1 MNVLGTSPQLFEIEI
16 NFCCILFCVSR
27 QNVLWCRGNTASKM
41 PRSTC
46 DSRGGEEDFK
56 IRPRATSNLRLLRH
70 SLPDGDG
77 CRFHLQRRLLFRR
90 LDAFLGLGP
99 VRTAR
104 APSFPCALQ
113 VGRSHLA
120 ASVIAGESFFL
131 FFFLRSTFWI
141 LVAECCCSA
150 LCSSSW
156 WFLGLI
162 LAWLA
167 AALRSSA
174 ISQKVFQIPFHPTF
188 ISSRLSSWCR
198 FSFFLESAY

>member
-27 QNVLWCRGNTASKM
+27 QNVLWCRGNTAS
-41 PRSTC
+41 C

-131 FFFLRSTFWI
+131 FFFFEARFG
-141 LVAECCCSA
+141 
-150 LCSSSW
+150 SW
-156 WFLGLI
+156 WRN
-162 LAWLA
+162 A
-167 AALRSSA
+167 AVVLCAPAPGGS
-174 ISQKVFQIPFHPTF
+174 
-188 ISSRLSSWCR
+188 
-198 FSFFLESAY
+198 

>member
-1 MNVLGTSPQLFEIEI
+1 MFEIEI
-16 NFCCILFCVSR
+16 NFCCILFCQPTKCTVVQREHREQDAES
-27 QNVLWCRGNTASKM
+27 

-56 IRPRATSNLRLLRH
+56 IRPRAASNLRLLRH

-120 ASVIAGESFFL
+120 ASVIAGESFFP

-156 WFLGLI
+156 WFVGLI

-167 AALRSSA
+167 AALQIWFALRSSA
-174 ISQKVFQIPFHPTF
+174 ISPKVFQIPFHPTF
-188 ISSRLSSWCR
+188 ISSRPSSWCR